1 MDRQPE
7 RRADALTTFMMV
19 LVALSVSHMLNDA
32 IQMLLPAIYP
42 ILKVRFGLSFTQIGL
57 ITLCFQMTGSILQP
71 VVGFYT
77 DRRPQPY
84 SLAIGMSVTLGGLI
98 LLAFAGS
105 YELVLVAACFVG
117 MGSAVFH
124 PEASRMA
131 RMASGGRH
139 GFAQSLF
146 QLGGNFGSFLGPL
159 LAGLIIVRRGQV
171 SVLWFS
177 LAALLGIFIL
187 SRVGGW
193 YVRYRDRLRSTL
205 ERPPGVALSRRKV
218 FLSVTIL
225 LALIFS
231 KYFYLV
237 SFSSY
242 YTFYLIAKFHLAVP
256 RAVLLGSVFMAAVA
270 AGTIIGGP
278 VGDRFGRKYVIW
290 ISILGVAP
298 FTLVLPH
305 VGLAM
310 TVTLSAVIGLIL
322 ASAFSAIL
330 VYAQDLLPGRTGLI
344 SGLFFGFAF
353 GVAGI
358 GSAVLGVLAD
368 RTSIFFVFQVCAYLP
383 LIGLLTGLL
392 PDLEGSRRKA

>member
-1 MDRQPE
+1 
-7 RRADALTTFMMV
+7 MV
-19 LVALSVSHMLNDA
+19 ILVALSVSHMLNDA

-42 ILKVRFGLSFTQIGL
+42 ILKVRFALTFTQVGL
-57 ITLCFQMTGSILQP
+57 ITLCFQMTGSLLQP
-71 VVGFYT
+71 FVGYYT
-77 DRRPQPY
+77 DLRPQPY
-84 SLAIGMSVTLGGLI
+84 SLAVGMTVTLGGLI

-105 YELVLVAACFVG
+105 YDMVLVAACFVG

-146 QLGGNFGSFLGPL
+146 QVGGNFGSFIGPL
-159 LAGLIIVRRGQV
+159 VAGLVIVRGGQTRI
-171 SVLWFS
+171 LWFS

-193 YVRYRDRLRSTL
+193 YARHRERLRSTL
-205 ERPPGVALSRRKV
+205 QRPPGLVLARGRV
-218 FLSVTIL
+218 ILSVSIL

-242 YTFYLIAKFHLAVP
+242 FSFYLIAKFHLSVT
-256 RAVLLGSVFMAAVA
+256 RAVVLSSVFQAAVA
-270 AGTIIGGP
+270 AGTILGGP

-290 ISILGVAP
+290 VSILGVAP

-305 VGLAM
+305 VGLAW
-310 TVTLSAVIGLIL
+310 TVALTVVIGVIL

-330 VYAQDLLPGRTGLI
+330 VYAQDLIPGRTGLV

-358 GSAVLGVLAD
+358 GSALLGALAD
-368 RTSIFFVFQVCAYLP
+368 HTSIFFVFQVCAYLP
-383 LIGLLTGLL
+383 LIGLLTGFL
-392 PDLEGSRRKA
+392 PNLESTRRRA